1 MGRCKNLDERYLGR
15 ALLLQWSTI
24 IGQDRQSI
32 MEENISTQSENSFV
46 DSIFNAL
53 VRHLWVPILHSLQG
67 GNSKIDQE
75 NLN

>member
-53 VRHLWVPILHSLQG
+53 VRHL
-67 GNSKIDQE
+67 
-75 NLN
+75 